1 MFQHETGSCYIT
13 QAYNVRQT
21 LVLMYSNSEEM
32 HDGRRCVCVCVS
44 VCVRMMMSSWKR
56 QTLRE
61 NDPVA
66 VGWQ

>member
-1 MFQHETGSCYIT
+1 MFIT

-44 VCVRMMMSSWKR
+44 VCEDDDEQLEASDTERK
-56 QTLRE
+56 
-61 NDPVA
+61 
-66 VGWQ
+66 